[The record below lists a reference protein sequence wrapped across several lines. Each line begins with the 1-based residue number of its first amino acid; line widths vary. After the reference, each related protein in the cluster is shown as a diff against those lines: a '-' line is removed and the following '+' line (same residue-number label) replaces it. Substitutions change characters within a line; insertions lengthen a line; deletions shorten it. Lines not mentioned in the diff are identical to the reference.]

1 MSGTVFY
8 DDIWGDASTVVMSNE
23 DSDHPVTELDKRNPL
38 AVAKST
44 GLTTEIVLDMG
55 SAVEVHGVAFC
66 NTVNLTTKNFQAH
79 TADAWGAPDHSQAMT
94 IKSRAV
100 NGTTYY
106 WCYTEANWTK
116 QYYRLELGIGA
127 GVVSLACPILFVKNY
142 DFVKTFGTPQ
152 YTKGKEKFFRM
163 NQTDGG
169 QILRQRKW
177 SRTVMGMDFN
187 GLVAAQIVKFDDEL
201 GEQDYC
207 YFFPAGVSSDMYF
220 GIMSFDIPKVNPMAS
235 THYSMKGAFIESPFF

>member
-8 DDIWGDASTVVMSNE
+8 NDIWGTASTVVMSNA
-23 DSDHPVTELDKRNPL
+23 DADHPVTELDKRNPL

-44 GLTTEIVLDMG
+44 GLTTEIVLSMPA
-55 SAVEVHGVAFC
+55 AVEIQGIAFC

-79 TADAWGAPDHSQAMT
+79 TADAWGAPDESQAMT
-94 IKSRAV
+94 IKSRVV

-127 GVVSLACPILFVKNY
+127 GVVSLACPILFIKNY
-142 DFVKTFGTPQ
+142 DFIKTFGTPQ
-152 YTKGKEKFFRM
+152 YTKGKEKFFRV

-177 SRTVMGMDFN
+177 SRSILGMDFR
-187 GLVAAQIVKFDDEL
+187 GLVAAQVAIFDDEL

-207 YFFPAGVSSDMYF
+207 YLFPDGATGDLFF
-220 GIMSFDIPKVNPMAS
+220 GIMSFDLPVVAPAAIV
-235 THYSMKGAFIESPFF
+235 HYSMKCGFIESPFF